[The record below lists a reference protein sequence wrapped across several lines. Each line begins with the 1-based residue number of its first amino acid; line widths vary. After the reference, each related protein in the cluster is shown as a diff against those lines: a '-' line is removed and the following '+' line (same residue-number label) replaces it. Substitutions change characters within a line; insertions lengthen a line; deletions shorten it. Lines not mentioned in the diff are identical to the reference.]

1 MLRHLNAM
9 GVAAT
14 GTMRPNQMEN
24 IPLRDMVKMNKEKR
38 PSSDVVTDVSWNIAK
53 VQWKDNKV
61 GNEISTF
68 TGKQPIQQ
76 VKRYC
81 HREKRRVN
89 TEQINFIKQY
99 DMSIGGVDR
108 MDQNMSA
115 YMIMVSTFSICCCCG
130 RQ

>member
-1 MLRHLNAM
+1 M

-38 PSSDVVTDVSWNIAK
+38 PSSDVVTDVSSNIAK

-99 DMSIGGVDR
+99 DISIGGVDR

>member
-1 MLRHLNAM
+1 M

-38 PSSDVVTDVSWNIAK
+38 PSSDVVTDVSSNIAK

-81 HREKRRVN
+81 HREKQRVN

>member
-1 MLRHLNAM
+1 
-9 GVAAT
+9 
-14 GTMRPNQMEN
+14 
-24 IPLRDMVKMNKEKR
+24 MNKEKR

-68 TGKQPIQQ
+68 TGKRPIQQ

>member
-1 MLRHLNAM
+1 M

-38 PSSDVVTDVSWNIAK
+38 PSSDVVTDVSSNIAK

>member
-1 MLRHLNAM
+1 M
-9 GVAAT
+9 GVAST

-38 PSSDVVTDVSWNIAK
+38 PSSDVVTDVSSNIAK

>member
-1 MLRHLNAM
+1 MNAV

-38 PSSDVVTDVSWNIAK
+38 PSSDVVTDVSSNIAK

>member
-1 MLRHLNAM
+1 M

-38 PSSDVVTDVSWNIAK
+38 SSSDVVTDVSSNIAK

-68 TGKQPIQQ
+68 TSKQPIQQ

-81 HREKRRVN
+81 HREKGRMN
-89 TEQINFIKQY
+89 IEQTNFIKQY
-99 DMSIGGVDR
+99 DISMGGVDR
-108 MDQNMSA
+108 MDQNMLA

>member
-1 MLRHLNAM
+1 M
-9 GVAAT
+9 GVAST

>member
-1 MLRHLNAM
+1 M

>member
-1 MLRHLNAM
+1 M

-99 DMSIGGVDR
+99 DMSIGGVDC

>member
-1 MLRHLNAM
+1 M
-9 GVAAT
+9 GVPAT

>member
-1 MLRHLNAM
+1 MLRNLNAM

-99 DMSIGGVDR
+99 DMSIGGVDH
-108 MDQNMSA
+108 MDQNMLWPS
-115 YMIMVSTFSICCCCG
+115 IMLAKCFVNPI
-130 RQ
+130 